1 MEKWEL
7 PGWNSVTRLNR
18 LAKEK
23 SPYLLQHAQN
33 PVDWYPWSEEA
44 FSKAEKEDKP
54 VFLSIGY
61 STCHWCHV
69 MERESFED
77 EEVAEILNEN
87 FVSIKVDREERPDID
102 KVYMKTC
109 VLMTGSGGWPLTIIT
124 TPQKEPFFAGTYLP
138 KSGRGGMTGLVDL
151 LRNIAGLWERDRNR
165 LISTAENTTEYLVD
179 YVGAKH
185 REEELTEI
193 VFDEAFIRLLDSFD
207 QNNAGF
213 GRSPKFPSPHN
224 LLFLLRYW
232 KRKGRQQAL
241 EMVEKTLQKMRLGG
255 VFDQVGFGFHR
266 YSTDS
271 RWLVPHFEKML
282 YDQAMMAIAYT
293 EAYQATG
300 KEEYRKTAEEIFE
313 YVLRDMQNPTG
324 GFFSAEDADSE
335 GQEGKFYMWTMAEI
349 EQVLGENADLI
360 IEVFN
365 VSREGNY
372 YDEGHKARTGKNILH
387 FRESLLELS
396 VHLDVGYEELTGVL
410 RKVRQ
415 KLFEARRER
424 IHPLKDDK
432 ILTDW
437 NGLMIAALA
446 KGAQVFNSTRFLKAA
461 VNAIRFILEKLQ
473 RTDGRLIH
481 RYREEEATV
490 DGNLDDYAFLVW
502 GLIEL
507 YETTFDTE
515 YLEAA
520 LRLQDDMLEHFW
532 DRESGG
538 FFFKS
543 DDSEKLLI
551 HHKEFRDGAIPSG
564 NSVTF
569 LNLIRL
575 SRMTGKT
582 HYEEKAATLARAV
595 SSHEEGTPSHNT
607 MFLAALDFLIGPT
620 YEITIVDSPDS
631 KETRNM
637 LEAIRTRFVPNK
649 VVLLKKEDQK
659 DLENL
664 AEFTKDM
671 KTIGNK
677 TTVYVCKDFVCSKP
691 ITEIKEVL
699 KILANPNST

>member
-1 MEKWEL
+1 
-7 PGWNSVTRLNR
+7 VTRLNR

-109 VLMTGSGGWPLTIIT
+109 VLMTGRGGWPLTIIT

-151 LRNIAGLWERDRNR
+151 LRNIADLWERDRNR

-282 YDQAMMAIAYT
+282 YDQAMMAIVYT

-396 VHLDVGYEELTGVL
+396 VHLGVGYEELTGVL
-410 RKVRQ
+410 RTARQ
-415 KLFEARRER
+415 KLFEAREER

-446 KGAQVFNSTRFLKAA
+446 KGAQVFNSTRFLKVA
-461 VNAIRFILEKLQ
+461 VNAVGFILEKLQ

-481 RYREEEATV
+481 RYREGEAAV

-507 YETTFDTE
+507 YETTFDTG

-520 LRLQDDMLEHFW
+520 LRLQDDALEHFW

-551 HHKEFRDGAIPSG
+551 RHKEFRDGAIPSG

-582 HYEEKAATLARAV
+582 HYEEKAVTLARAV

-607 MFLAALDFLIGPT
+607 MFLVALDFLIGPT
-620 YEITIVDSPDS
+620 YEITIVDSSDS

-699 KILANPNST
+699 KILANPTST

>member
-1 MEKWEL
+1 M
-7 PGWNSVTRLNR
+7 TRLNR

-44 FSKAEKEDKP
+44 FSRAEKEDKP

-87 FVSIKVDREERPDID
+87 FVSIKVDREERPDVD

-213 GRSPKFPSPHN
+213 GRSPKFPTPHN

-282 YDQAMMAIAYT
+282 YDQAMMAIAYI

-410 RKVRQ
+410 RTVRQ

-461 VNAIRFILEKLQ
+461 VNAVGFILEKLQ

-481 RYREEEATV
+481 RYREGEATV

-507 YETTFDTE
+507 YETTFDTG

-520 LRLQDDMLEHFW
+520 LRLQDDVFEHFW

-551 HHKEFRDGAIPSG
+551 RHKEFRDGAIPSG

-582 HYEEKAATLARAV
+582 HYQEKAATLARAV
-595 SSHEEGTPSHNT
+595 SSHEEGTPAHNT

-677 TTVYVCKDFVCSKP
+677 TTAYVCKDFVCSKP

-699 KILANPNST
+699 KILANPTST